1 MRVIALL
8 IFATLVLGC
17 CAWISDFRSGSGGG
31 GLHSFQLTNNSHIVF
46 RDVNLTK
53 GGEVW
58 VYVVSD
64 YPLDILVMDRGNFT
78 NYYATKQG
86 NLTGWGAYATRVNVT
101 AGGLNYTAPADGDY
115 LIVIDNTP
123 LNAGGAPG
131 DRPAN
136 FSVRYAY
143 RWSHYPPPLSWFL
156 GN

>member
-8 IFATLVLGC
+8 IFVALVLGC

-31 GLHSFQLTNNSHIVF
+31 ELRSFQLTNNSHFIF
-46 RDVNLTK
+46 DDLNLTK
-53 GGEVW
+53 NGEVW

-64 YPLDILVMDRGNFT
+64 CPLDILVMDRGNFT
-78 NYYATKQG
+78 SYYATEQG
-86 NLTGWGAYATRVNVT
+86 NLTGWSAYATSVNVT

-115 LIVIDNTP
+115 MIVIDNTP

-136 FSVRYAY
+136 FSVRHAY
-143 RWSHYPPPLSWFL
+143 HWSHSPAPLSWFL